1 MRERAKKLLRAVRA
15 IPLHQRLSKVSDF
28 SELAGIGCV
37 VGAVWWWLPILG
49 LASLGV
55 ALFYIGWVTHEPS

>member
-1 MRERAKKLLRAVRA
+1 MRERAKTLLRAVRA
-15 IPLHQRLSKVSDF
+15 IPLHQRLSKVSDV

-49 LASLGV
+49 LASLGA
-55 ALFYIGWVTHEPS
+55 ALIYIGWVTHEPS